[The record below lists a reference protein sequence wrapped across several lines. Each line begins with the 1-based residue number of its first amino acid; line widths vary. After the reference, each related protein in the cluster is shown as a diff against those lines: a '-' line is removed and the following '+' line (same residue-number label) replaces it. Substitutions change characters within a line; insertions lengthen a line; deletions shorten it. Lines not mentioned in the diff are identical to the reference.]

1 VIIGGAF
8 APVVGSMVGDVI
20 MPIVSLAVGKV
31 DFSNLYL
38 PLSDAGIQ
46 AMKDAITNHSAVP
59 SLVEAKKLGA
69 VLAYGNLINQFVNFL
84 FLMMGV
90 FVLIKIVNTLKKP
103 EPAPLAPAEPP
114 APPADVVLLTEIRDL
129 LKK

>member
-1 VIIGGAF
+1 
-8 APVVGSMVGDVI
+8 MVGDVI